1 MSRTIGDCIS
11 PPAMGSRG
19 FKSVLVYVTFNI
31 KVVSW
36 MLAFKEQDALYW
48 VLPNYVSTTL
58 GSNL

>member
-1 MSRTIGDCIS
+1 MR
-11 PPAMGSRG
+11 SRG